1 MGKIA
6 KYSVGLLFILFG
18 ITRLF
23 SQYSDS
29 LKNVN
34 DSLKLTGDTVDTRD
48 DKNTEILL
56 ESQTEDAEDSKLL
69 DQIIYLE
76 SNPVDIN
83 TANTNE
89 LQKIPYIDAII
100 ATKILEYRAKNG
112 KFITIAELR
121 YVDGLDDDVF
131 DKVKKFVF
139 VKNSTV
145 DFVKDDFG
153 VIQKIKDTRKG
164 FLSNLAIEHRTRF
177 SNDLEPSRGYLEPDR
192 KYPGPRP
199 KFYTRLLA
207 RYTTGGYIFT
217 GSLLAE
223 KDPGEL
229 NWADHVGGFAEMKS
243 HLILNQLLAGDYTL
257 EFGQGITLWGSYS
270 FSKSSDAING
280 IKKKGDDIDSY
291 NSVNEVQYFR
301 GLAGKVKVPT
311 SIGELSL
318 FGFYSNNS
326 IDASIDTTLNQLSS
340 DYIDGYHR
348 TESEVKRRNAGKERL
363 YGGRLFY
370 ESKFFSTTKIGLT
383 YYNSE
388 YDKPFEY
395 KGLYDFYGSKS
406 NALGVDYDIVIKNVN
421 IFGEWARSYTDIVGG
436 VTGVKFLFFKLADVI
451 FMVRNYPKNF
461 IMLHSYGFG
470 EQSGT
475 SQNEFGI
482 YSGIKFKI
490 GKLAIVNAYFDQYKF
505 PYATFSNPVPTSGR
519 DFMTYTQWNL
529 NRNLTLYTKYKNE
542 TKEDV
547 TTVKNIN
554 GLDEDKIYDRGQQ
567 NYRIQFDYDIFK
579 TFRVRSRFEYVF
591 VDYSGYLTSQKG
603 LMFFSDFRV
612 APFRDIAIDGRF
624 IIFQTDSYDSRVY
637 EYENELNGV
646 VSNQGL
652 YGKGRRWYLM
662 LKYKPYKFLELSAKY
677 AETIIDGAKSTGS
690 GNDEIMG
697 DLKNRFSLQL
707 DIKF

>member
-1 MGKIA
+1 MANTVIYA
-6 KYSVGLLFILFG
+6 QTDSLRELVDSVKLAGDT
-18 ITRLF
+18 ITRG
-23 SQYSDS
+23 SDE
-29 LKNVN
+29 
-34 DSLKLTGDTVDTRD
+34 DI
-48 DKNTEILL
+48 EMLL
-56 ESQTEDAEDSKLL
+56 ENQTEDAEDSKLL
-69 DQIIYLE
+69 ETLLQLE
-76 SNPVDIN
+76 ANPVDLN
-83 TANTNE
+83 SAGSNE
-89 LQKIPYIDAII
+89 LQRIPYIDAII
-100 ATKILEYRAKNG
+100 SAKILEYRGKNK
-112 KFITIAELR
+112 KFYTVAELR
-121 YVDGLDDDVF
+121 YVEGIDDDLYGKIRKYVI
-131 DKVKKFVF
+131 VKS
-139 VKNSTV
+139 STV
-145 DFVKDDFG
+145 DFVKDEFG
-153 VIQKIKDTRKG
+153 IIQKIKDSKKG
-164 FLSNLAIEHRTRF
+164 LLSNIYFEMRTRF
-177 SNDLEPSRGYLEPDR
+177 SNDLQPSRGYLEPG
-192 KYPGPRP
+192 KYLGPRP
-199 KFYTRLLA
+199 KFYNRFVA
-207 RYTTGGYIFT
+207 RYSKGGYIFT

-243 HLILNQLLAGDYTL
+243 GILLNHLLVGDYTL

-270 FSKSSDAING
+270 FSKGSDAVSG
-280 IKKKGDDIDSY
+280 MKKKGDDIDSY

-301 GLAGKVKVPT
+301 GVAGKLKLPS
-311 SIGELSL
+311 SIGDFSL

-340 DYIDGYHR
+340 EYEDGYHR
-348 TESEVKRRNAGKERL
+348 TQSEIDRKNSGKERL

-370 ESKFFSTTKIGLT
+370 ESKFLGTTKLGLT

-388 YDKPFEY
+388 FDKPFEY

-421 IFGEWARSYTDIVGG
+421 VFGEWTRSYTDIVGG
-436 VTGVKFLFFKLADVI
+436 VTGVKFLFYKLADVV

-461 IMLHSYGFG
+461 ISLHSYGFG

-482 YSGIKFKI
+482 YSGIRFKI
-490 GKLAIVNAYFDQYKF
+490 GKLAVINAYYDQYKF
-505 PYATFSNPVPTSGR
+505 PYATFYNPVPTSGR
-519 DFMTYTQWNL
+519 DFMTYTQWNVT
-529 NRNLTLYTKYKNE
+529 RNLTLFTKYKNE
-542 TKEDV
+542 IKEDV
-547 TTVKNIN
+547 TSVVNSY
-554 GLDEDKIYDRGQQ
+554 GLEEDRIYERGQT
-567 NYRIQFDYDIFK
+567 NYRLQFDYDIFK

-591 VDYSGYLTSQKG
+591 VDYQGYHTAEKG

-612 APFRDIAIDGRF
+612 VPFKDIVLDGRF
-624 IIFQTDSYDSRVY
+624 IIFQTDSFDSRIY

-662 LKYKPYKFLELSAKY
+662 LKYRPYKFLELSAKY
-677 AETIIDGAKSTGS
+677 AETIIEGAKSTGS

>member
-1 MGKIA
+1 MSKFI
-6 KYSVGLLFILFG
+6 KYYAAVLVIIFG
-18 ITRLF
+18 NNPVF
-23 SQYSDS
+23 SQITDS
-29 LKNVN
+29 VSNLK
-34 DSLKLTGDTVDTRD
+34 DSVKLTGDTVDTRD
-48 DKNTEILL
+48 DRNTEMLL

-69 DQIIYLE
+69 DQLQYLE
-76 SNPVDIN
+76 ANPVDLN
-83 TANTNE
+83 SATTNE
-89 LQKIPYIDAII
+89 LQKVPYIDAII
-100 ATKILEYRAKNG
+100 ATKILEFRTKNG
-112 KFITIAELR
+112 KFLTIAELR
-121 YVDGLDDDVF
+121 FVDGIDDDTF
-131 DKVKKFVF
+131 DKVKKYVI
-139 VKNSTV
+139 VKNSKV

-153 VIQKIKDTRKG
+153 VIQKIKDTKKG
-164 FLSNLAIEHRTRF
+164 FFSNLKFELRTRF
-177 SNDLEPSRGYLEPDR
+177 SNDLQPSRGYLEPG
-192 KYPGPRP
+192 KYLGPRP
-199 KFYTRLLA
+199 KFYNRLLA
-207 RYTTGGYIFT
+207 RYTAGNYIFT
-217 GSLLAE
+217 ASLLAE

-229 NWADHVGGFAEMKS
+229 NWADHVGGFAELKS
-243 HLILNQLLAGDYTL
+243 HLILNQILAGDYTL

-270 FSKSSDAING
+270 FSKSSDAVSG

-301 GLAGKVKVPT
+301 GFAGKVKLPT
-311 SIGELSL
+311 SIGDLSL

-348 TESEVKRRNAGKERL
+348 TQSEINRQNAGKERL

-370 ESKFFSTTKIGLT
+370 ESKIFGTTKIGLT

-395 KGLYDFYGSKS
+395 KGLYDFSGSRS

-436 VTGVKFLFFKLADVI
+436 VTGVKFLFFKLADLI

-482 YSGIKFKI
+482 YSGIRFKLGKF
-490 GKLAIVNAYFDQYKF
+490 AIINAYFDQYKF
-505 PYATFSNPVPTSGR
+505 PYATFYNPVPTTGK
-519 DFMTYTQWNL
+519 DFMTYAQWNI
-529 NRNLTLYTKYKNE
+529 NRNLTIYTKYKNE
-542 TKEDV
+542 TKEDI

-554 GLDEDKIYDRGQQ
+554 GFEEDKIYDRGQQ

-591 VDYSGYLTSQKG
+591 VDYDGYLTSQKG

-612 APFRDIAIDGRF
+612 APFRDLALDGRF
-624 IIFQTDSYDSRVY
+624 VIFQTDSYDSRIY

-677 AETIIDGAKSTGS
+677 AETIIEGATSTGS